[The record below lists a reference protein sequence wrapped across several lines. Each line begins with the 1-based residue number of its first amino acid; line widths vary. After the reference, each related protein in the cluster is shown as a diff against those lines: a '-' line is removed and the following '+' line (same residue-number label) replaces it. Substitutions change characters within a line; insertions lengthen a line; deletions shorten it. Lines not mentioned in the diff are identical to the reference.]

1 LKEYVFSAEFA
12 VELRGLAYLVTACRS
27 LSLADGASRLG
38 IAVSTLSAVLK
49 SVEGD
54 SDVVL
59 FHRRNNA
66 LYPNAAA
73 LALIRAVEPLLI
85 AEQFARRWSQAP
97 PRATLKI
104 LRVEVALSHTIGG
117 IAAALRR
124 AADTFAAERPD
135 VLVDPVWIDERDRPV
150 IPPLT
155 AADGQAARFGLR
167 IGIGGNKR
175 RSSRGEIKLL
185 DDRWVFASRLPAGT
199 QTPPRAGELAAGRL
213 IVPLL
218 SPPLIDQADRYLS
231 CHRFPNV
238 RFVNDHPAEL
248 PRLIEERPDAAV
260 FVPRTVAA
268 ARLGLAHVTTVE
280 PDEPLRLRLT
290 ARPYGPA
297 PLPEFFARHL
307 RRALS
312 EGAIHVERP
321 VLTLRQIH
329 YAAVVQRVRRI
340 ASAARACNIS
350 QPALS
355 QQIRKIEG
363 ALGGALFERRGD
375 GVLPTPRGERFA
387 EMAALIEARSRRLSG
402 SEEGVPAHGRRIAF
416 GILPSVSQRG
426 FLVNRITDAIVSV
439 QTRHQGLKIVV
450 QEGPNGA
457 LQDWVTRD
465 LIGVAIVETAL
476 PHMPRLPLGSSEE
489 LAAVAHPSHRVL
501 PEGPVTLAA
510 LARQKLVLPT
520 GRSGLRQ
527 LLDAAAEA
535 RNLKIR
541 PVLEIDALPM
551 AVALLARMPVCTVL
565 PPSAIANEVTGGDLV
580 VHPIVEPS
588 VSRRLFFIYSADRA
602 LSPPERDLV
611 NVLRR
616 SLSSRP

>member
-1 LKEYVFSAEFA
+1 M
-12 VELRGLAYLVTACRS
+12 ELRGLAYFVTACRS
-27 LSLADGASRLG
+27 PSLAEGASRLG
-38 IAVSTLSAVLK
+38 VAVSTLSAALK

-73 LALIRAVEPLLI
+73 VGLIRASEPLLI
-85 AEQFARRWSQAP
+85 AEQFARRWSRTS
-97 PRATLKI
+97 PRASLKI
-104 LRVEVALSHTIGG
+104 LRVEVALTHTVGG
-117 IAAALRR
+117 VAAALRE
-124 AADTFAAERPD
+124 AADTFGAERPD
-135 VLVDPVWIDERDRPV
+135 VLVDPVWIDERDRPA

-155 AADGQAARFGLR
+155 EADGEAARSGLR
-167 IGIGGNKR
+167 IGIGAEEGQF
-175 RSSRGEIKLL
+175 SRGEIKLL

-199 QTPPRAGELAAGRL
+199 RAPPRAGELASGRL

-231 CHRFPNV
+231 DHRFPNV
-238 RFVNDHPAEL
+238 RFVDDHPAEL
-248 PRLIEERPDAAV
+248 PRLIEERPDAAI
-260 FVPRTVAA
+260 FVPRTVVA
-268 ARLGLAHVTTVE
+268 ARLGLSHVATVE
-280 PDEPLRLRLT
+280 PDEPLRVGLT

-297 PLPEFFARHL
+297 PLPELFAKHL

-312 EGAIHVERP
+312 EGATHVERP

-329 YAAVVQRVRRI
+329 YAAVVQRLRRI

-355 QQIRKIEG
+355 QQIRNIED

-375 GVLPTPRGERFA
+375 GVLPTSRGERFA
-387 EMAALIEARSRRLSG
+387 EIAALIETRSRRLSG
-402 SEEGVPAHGRRIAF
+402 TEEGAPAHGRRIAV

-450 QEGPNGA
+450 LEGPNSA

-465 LIGVAIVETAL
+465 LIGVAIVERAL

-489 LAAVAHPSHRVL
+489 LAAVAHPSHGVL
-501 PEGPVTLAA
+501 PEGPITLAA

-520 GRSGLRQ
+520 SRSGLRQ
-527 LLDAAAEA
+527 LLDTAAEA

-565 PPSAIANEVTGGDLV
+565 PPSAIANEVASGDLV

-588 VSRRLFFIYSADRA
+588 VSRRLFIIYSAERGLTPA
-602 LSPPERDLV
+602 ERDLV
-611 NVLRR
+611 NALRG
-616 SLSSRP
+616 SLSAKP